1 MKTTLII
8 LILCASVFTAQASDL
23 SRLIQHYAPRRYT
36 NQGYLGNGNGYNGY
50 NGWKHHGNNGY
61 NSQNYYNRGYDRDG
75 YRDGNRGDDRD
86 GNRRD
91 YPGNSA
97 FGHSHNHPD
106 NWNNHVNQRVNYGS
120 LFNNLINGG
129 GR

>member
-75 YRDGNRGDDRD
+75 YRGDDRD